1 MTAFRYKFGSFVQQ
15 VIAVGL
21 NNHEFFGQAKVASFL
36 RVVVGPG
43 SCNNGP
49 FYAEVY
55 RVVLQFPDV
64 FGRTFLRTS
73 E

>member
-21 NNHEFFGQAKVASFL
+21 NNHEFFGQAKVASFR
-36 RVVVGPG
+36 RVVVGSS

-49 FYAEVY
+49 FCVEVY

-64 FGRTFLRTS
+64 FG
-73 E
+73 